1 MAKYKAYPEY
11 KDSGVEWLGELP
23 AHWTTL
29 AIKHVA
35 QLNPSKSSISVEKM
49 KGMCSF
55 IPMEKLKF
63 NSLCLDE
70 IKDVTDV
77 YNGYTYFEN
86 EDILIAKVT
95 PCFENKNMVVAHD
108 LNNGIGFGSSE
119 IYVLRCNDIIN
130 NNFLFYRLQEDN
142 FMSIAEGAMT
152 GAGGLKRV
160 PSEVLNNFKF
170 GLPSKKEQS
179 IIVDFLDHETT
190 KIDNMIEKQQQLIE
204 LLKEKRQAVIS
215 HAVTKGLNSDAP
227 MKDSGVEWLGEV
239 PEHWVPIQLGKV
251 CYQVSDGPHFSP
263 NYVDSGVLF
272 ISARNIKVN
281 GWSLDDAKYIT
292 EKDYNEFSKRVI
304 PEIGDVLYT
313 KGGTT
318 GIART
323 VDIED
328 KFQVWVHVAVLKIL
342 KEKAVPDFIAYSLNG
357 ASCYAQSQLY
367 TQGATNNDLGL
378 TRLIKI
384 WLALP
389 PKNEQQEIVD
399 ALNSITK
406 KYDVVTDNAMTA
418 ITILQERRAA
428 LISAA
433 VTGRIDVRD
442 WVAPDTQ
449 GTEESQEA
457 TA

>member
-11 KDSGVEWLGELP
+11 KDSGVEWLGVIP
-23 AHWTTL
+23 KGWTISKVKYL
-29 AIKHVA
+29 APFQVGWTPPTKNDANFIGDNLWVNISDLRDKFISSTAKCISDKAAKEASMDITPRGSLLYSFKLSVGAVSFAGCDLYTNEAIASFLDRA
-35 QLNPSKSSISVEKM
+35 QLPLSYLYYALPIFIIENASTNIYGAKILNQELIKNSFLLAPLHSEAEK
-49 KGMCSF
+49 
-55 IPMEKLKF
+55 
-63 NSLCLDE
+63 
-70 IKDVTDV
+70 
-77 YNGYTYFEN
+77 
-86 EDILIAKVT
+86 
-95 PCFENKNMVVAHD
+95 VA
-108 LNNGIGFGSSE
+108 N
-119 IYVLRCNDIIN
+119 
-130 NNFLFYRLQEDN
+130 
-142 FMSIAEGAMT
+142 
-152 GAGGLKRV
+152 
-160 PSEVLNNFKF
+160 
-170 GLPSKKEQS
+170 
-179 IIVDFLDHETT
+179 FLDHETA
-190 KIDNMIEKQQQLIE
+190 KIDNLIEKQRQLIE

-215 HAVTKGLNSDAP
+215 HAVTKGLNPDVP

-342 KEKAVPDFIAYSLNG
+342 KDKAVPDFIAYSLNG
-357 ASCYAQSQLY
+357 TSCYAQSQLY

-418 ITILQERRAA
+418 ITILQERRTA

-433 VTGRIDVRD
+433 VTGKIDVRD
-442 WVAPDTQ
+442 WVAPDKQ
-449 GTEESQEA
+449 DVEESQEA

>member
-11 KDSGVEWLGELP
+11 KDSGVEWLGKIP
-23 AHWTTL
+23 NHWTTL

-35 QLNPSKSSISVEKM
+35 ELNPSKSCIGIEKM

-130 NNFLFYRLQEDN
+130 NDFLFYRLQEDN

-179 IIVDFLDHETT
+179 IIVDFLKHETA
-190 KIDNMIEKQQQLIE
+190 KIDKLIEKQQQLIE

-215 HAVTKGLNSDAP
+215 HAVTKGLNPDVP
-227 MKDSGVEWLGEV
+227 MKDSGVEWLGDV
-239 PEHWVPIQLGKV
+239 PAHWQALPTKRLFRLVAEPAEINNDYELLSVYTAIGVAPRKDLEPKGNKASTTDGYWKVRQGDIIVNKLLAWMGAVGFSNYDGVTSPAYDILRKVKDINPKFYHYLFRLELTQREFKRWSRGIMEMRLRLYFEELGRIIMPVPPREEQDVIVEEIEKIE
-251 CYQVSDGPHFSP
+251 YQ
-263 NYVDSGVLF
+263 Y
-272 ISARNIKVN
+272 
-281 GWSLDDAKYIT
+281 
-292 EKDYNEFSKRVI
+292 
-304 PEIGDVLYT
+304 
-313 KGGTT
+313 
-318 GIART
+318 
-323 VDIED
+323 
-328 KFQVWVHVAVLKIL
+328 
-342 KEKAVPDFIAYSLNG
+342 
-357 ASCYAQSQLY
+357 SQLENIASH
-367 TQGATNNDLGL
+367 QIDLL
-378 TRLIKI
+378 R
-384 WLALP
+384 
-389 PKNEQQEIVD
+389 
-399 ALNSITK
+399 
-406 KYDVVTDNAMTA
+406 
-418 ITILQERRAA
+418 ERRTA

-433 VTGRIDVRD
+433 VTGKIDVRE
-442 WVAPDTQ
+442 WVAPNTQ
-449 GTEESQEA
+449 DIEESQEA